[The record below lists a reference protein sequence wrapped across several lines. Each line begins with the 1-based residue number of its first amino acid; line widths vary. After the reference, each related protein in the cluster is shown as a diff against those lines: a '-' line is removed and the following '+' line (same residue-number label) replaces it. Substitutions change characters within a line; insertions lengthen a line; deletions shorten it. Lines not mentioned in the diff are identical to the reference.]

1 MFDRILDIYNA
12 NRGDKPRITKK
23 ILAERFEYEKLT
35 TSYQYGRKLMDA
47 VDSGKQLRINYRILK
62 FTAELLVISMDE
74 LFNQFFN

>member
-23 ILAERFEYEKLT
+23 TLAERFEYEELT

-47 VDSGKQLRINYRILK
+47 VDSGKQLRINYKILK
-62 FTAELLVISMDE
+62 FTAELLEISMDE
-74 LFNQFFN
+74 LYNQF